1 MDKLLDFNNWTK
13 ISKNDWSGL
22 YRYAISSKVAY
33 EIVIECH
40 YIDTPI
46 ETAKATL
53 YMVGLWRCGN
63 SAVLDREKLAESLPI
78 QELLELANKDN
89 EEYNDYN

>member
-13 ISKNDWSGL
+13 ISNDWCGL
-22 YRYAISSKVAY
+22 YRYVIGAKVAY

-40 YIDTPI
+40 YTDTPI

-53 YMVGLWRCGN
+53 YIVGLWRTNDGGT
-63 SAVLDREKLAESLPI
+63 VLEREKLAESLPI
-78 QELLELANKDN
+78 QELLEIANKDN
-89 EEYNDYN
+89 EENNN